1 MAVTYLADLFNPEV
15 LQRGIDKDMPKY
27 FKFLPL
33 AVVDNTLEGQA
44 GNTITQPSFRY
55 TGDAVEIGEGE
66 LIPLDNLQTSS
77 KQVTVKKFGKAIP
90 YTDEAMLS
98 GYGDPVG
105 QITMEHARAHANKM
119 DNSIIEAYADAK
131 LVYKMG
137 AAGVIS
143 SDNVANALALFGE
156 DEFDT
161 LYLFVSP
168 AELASLRVNEEW
180 IKATDIG
187 VGTLMS
193 GVKGMIWGAQIL
205 VSNKLAGANYII
217 APNAVR
223 MLVKRGVSVEVERD
237 ARAGITTV
245 ISTQLYAPYLYDE
258 SKVIKLVKEAVDVTY
273 TVSFDVAEG
282 ARPVA
287 SQVVVENGFASE
299 PIPSAL
305 SDYDFV
311 GWFTDNTYATEFD
324 FESTAITANTT
335 VYGKFVKAGY
345 AAQADLD
352 AAEVIIADHETRIDV
367 LETP

>member
-1 MAVTYLADLFNPEV
+1 
-15 LQRGIDKDMPKY
+15 
-27 FKFLPL
+27 
-33 AVVDNTLEGQA
+33 
-44 GNTITQPSFRY
+44 
-55 TGDAVEIGEGE
+55 
-66 LIPLDNLQTSS
+66 
-77 KQVTVKKFGKAIP
+77 
-90 YTDEAMLS
+90 
-98 GYGDPVG
+98 
-105 QITMEHARAHANKM
+105 
-119 DNSIIEAYADAK
+119 
-131 LVYKMG
+131 MG

-352 AAEVIIADHETRIDV
+352 VVEDTVADHEARIDV